1 MQAHEARAK
10 ALDVI
15 DHAFKAAAFTSK
27 TTWQAVPDQKALR
40 ARVIS
45 FLHRMVE
52 CLGERLLPCLAPA
65 LAALLPPAAYA
76 SEVADV
82 VALLSQLALRY
93 KASVLPL
100 MAQACACPFIQSSDA
115 TIIRSWQLLLSVQP
129 TLDMC

>member
-1 MQAHEARAK
+1 MLSRLQHSPQR
-10 ALDVI
+10 
-15 DHAFKAAAFTSK
+15 
-27 TTWQAVPDQKALR
+27 TWQAVPDQKALR

-100 MAQACACPFIQSSDA
+100 MAQACACPLAQSSDA
-115 TIIRSWQLLLSVQP
+115 TAIRSWQLL
-129 TLDMC
+129 